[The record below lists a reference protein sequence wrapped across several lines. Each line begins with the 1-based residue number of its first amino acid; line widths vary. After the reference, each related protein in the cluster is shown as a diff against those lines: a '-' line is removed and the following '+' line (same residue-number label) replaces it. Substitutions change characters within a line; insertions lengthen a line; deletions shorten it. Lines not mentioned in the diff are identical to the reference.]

1 MLATRALACTVLAA
15 CSLAAPAED
24 YTANRASSTA
34 AGGFVRT
41 AVQPTPAY
49 PTRTVRLVIPFPP
62 GGSPDIIARLIA
74 PKVSESLGQNFIVD
88 NRAGASGN
96 IGMELVARA
105 PGDGYTLLVNT
116 VPLVA
121 NPSLFPNLPFQ
132 PEKDFAPISL
142 LVANPS
148 IIVVHPSLP
157 ARNLKDLISLAKAKP
172 GMLKYTTSGPGTIP
186 HLAGELLKYYTGTDI
201 VHVAYRGRGQSLTAV
216 IAGECEI
223 TLQTMVSGGSQVAAG
238 RLRAIAVTG
247 RRRLAPLPDVPTVA
261 ESGVPQYEFD
271 SWVGIL
277 APASTPQA
285 IVRLLNDHVVKA
297 VRAPD
302 LAERFAHEGIET
314 VASTPEA
321 FQSTI
326 AEDTALWAKVIKAM
340 GIKAE

>member
-1 MLATRALACTVLAA
+1 MSAIRILVCTALFASAPLASAGAA
-15 CSLAAPAED
+15 NHWSAGQRSGFVP
-24 YTANRASSTA
+24 TA
-34 AGGFVRT
+34 AQV
-41 AVQPTPAY
+41 APAY

-62 GGSPDIIARLIA
+62 AGSPDVIARLIA
-74 PKVSESLGQNFIVD
+74 PKLAESLGQSFIVD

-105 PGDGYTLLVNT
+105 PADGYTLLVNT

-121 NPSLFPNLPFQ
+121 NPSLFPNLPFDPQ
-132 PEKDFAPISL
+132 KDFAPISL

-157 ARNLKDLISLAKAKP
+157 AHNVKELIALAKAKP
-172 GMLKYTTSGPGTIP
+172 GVLKYTTSGPGTIP

-216 IAGECEI
+216 IAGECEM

-247 RRRLAPLPDVPTVA
+247 RKRLAPLPDVPTVA

-277 APASTPQA
+277 APAPTPQP
-285 IVRLLNDHVVKA
+285 IVRLLNEHAAKA
-297 VRAPD
+297 VRSPD
-302 LAERFAHEGIET
+302 LTERFAHEGIET

-321 FQSTI
+321 FQARI
-326 AEDTALWAKVIKAM
+326 AADIALWAKVIKAM